1 VTTTA
6 EIWELIEP
14 YLAAEH
20 LVLDDIELTG
30 IGKGRVLRVA
40 VDGDGVDVDR
50 LAELSRG
57 ISRLLDNEVSL
68 EGSYQLEVTTPGL
81 ERKLRRPEHYQ
92 KSVGRE
98 VVATVALE
106 GANKTVRGVIADA
119 GASTFTVEGDN
130 GPEEFSYDTVVK
142 AKTVFRWEKSPK
154 PGH

>member
-30 IGKGRVLRVA
+30 LGGGRVLRVA
-40 VDGDGVDVDR
+40 VDGERIDVDR

-57 ISRLLDNEVSL
+57 ISRLLDNETSL
-68 EGSYQLEVTTPGL
+68 EESYQLEVTTPGL

-98 VVATVALE
+98 VVVKVTAA
-106 GANKTVRGVIADA
+106 GANKTIRGVILDADA
-119 GASTFTVEGDN
+119 SSFTVDGDN
-130 GPEEFSYDTVVK
+130 GPEVVSYESVVK

>member
-30 IGKGRVLRVA
+30 LGGGRVLRVA
-40 VDGDGVDVDR
+40 VDGERVDVDR

-57 ISRLLDNEVSL
+57 ISRLLDNETSL
-68 EGSYQLEVTTPGL
+68 EESYQLEVTTPGL

-98 VVATVALE
+98 VVVKVTAA
-106 GANKTVRGVIADA
+106 GANKTIRGVILDADA
-119 GASTFTVEGDN
+119 SSFTVDGDN
-130 GPEEFSYDTVVK
+130 GPEVVSYESVVK